1 MKISII
7 GLLPVILACLVHA
20 QAVPANVVPA
30 EEAVVSVQQNDYL
43 VAGSGLSTSELNT
56 TVDVYNHKT
65 GKTMTLPM
73 PVYLQGVVGG
83 EMSGE
88 YPLEALKAQAVA
100 ARTYVYYLK
109 NIGKRHP
116 GGACVCTSHDC
127 CQAWTA
133 LDESWEYYDKIQC
146 AVEETQGIVITYERK
161 PILAMY
167 FSSSGGHTENY
178 TDVWGD
184 KTCAYLQSVP
194 SKNEQAYSFFD
205 TVFVQEFHNWTVLSE
220 LRSAGYSIQCDSAQL
235 LGSVQ
240 NIVRSDTGRVISM
253 EIGGVQIPGT
263 AVRECLGLRSTH
275 FYFQGNANGGINIIT
290 IGFGHG
296 VGMSQCGA
304 AAMAEEGY
312 DYADIL
318 HHYYTDVELEW
329 MAFR

>member
-1 MKISII
+1 MKISIV
-7 GLLPVILACLVHA
+7 GLIPIALACLVSTRV
-20 QAVPANVVPA
+20 VPANSIPDA
-30 EEAVVSVQQNDYL
+30 EVMANVENESYQVTE
-43 VAGSGLSTSELNT
+43 SGLSTNEVT
-56 TVDVYNHKT
+56 ATVEVYNHRT
-65 GKTMTLPM
+65 GKTMTLSM
-73 PVYLQGVVGG
+73 CEYLQGVVRG

-88 YPLEALKAQAVA
+88 YPMEALKAQAIA

-109 NIGKRHP
+109 DAGKRHP
-116 GGACVCTSHDC
+116 GGACVCTNHDC
-127 CQAWTA
+127 CQAWA
-133 LDESWEYYDKIQC
+133 AVDKSWKYYDKIKC
-146 AVEETQGIVITYERK
+146 AVEETEGIVITYEGK

-167 FSSSGGHTENY
+167 FSSSGGYTENY

-184 KTCAYLQSVP
+184 KPCVYLQSVP

-220 LRSAGYSIQCDSAQL
+220 LRSAGYPIRCDSAQL
-235 LGSVQ
+235 LNSIE

-253 EIGGVQIPGT
+253 EIDGVTISGT

-275 FYFQGNANGGINIIT
+275 FYFQDNPNGGINIIT
-290 IGFGHG
+290 VGFGHG

-304 AAMAEEGY
+304 AAMAEEGC
-312 DYADIL
+312 DYTDIL